1 MEVAPLRSAQDL
13 RELASWSHRA
23 PGSHLQAL
31 RPIRVARFYRKKSV
45 IPPRPALLD
54 SFHCGSTMGE
64 PKLTGHAA
72 IVCLLVGYLLIH
84 AAQDCRATTSF
95 DAHNASVNLQL
106 YLSFD

>member
-1 MEVAPLRSAQDL
+1 
-13 RELASWSHRA
+13 
-23 PGSHLQAL
+23 
-31 RPIRVARFYRKKSV
+31 
-45 IPPRPALLD
+45 
-54 SFHCGSTMGE
+54 MGE

-84 AAQDCRATTSF
+84 AAQHCRATTSF